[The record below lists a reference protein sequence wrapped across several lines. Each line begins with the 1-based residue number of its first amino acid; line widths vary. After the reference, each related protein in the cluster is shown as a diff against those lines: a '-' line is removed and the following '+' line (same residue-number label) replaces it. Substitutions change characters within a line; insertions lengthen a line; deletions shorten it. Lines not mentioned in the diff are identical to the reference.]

1 MLSGKKNY
9 FKSFMGFTI
18 IANSLYKYNRYI
30 SFTTITNDNILYSAL
45 IVWEGCFKH
54 S

>member
-1 MLSGKKNY
+1 
-9 FKSFMGFTI
+9 MGCTI
-18 IANSLYKYNRYI
+18 IANSVYKYNGYV